1 MESKEQEKETK
12 FSFVKD
18 ESDPL
23 KDKYGMWPFI
33 QSGTKPEHRFEV
45 KFDAIKDLDESYAD
59 KEIKLRARLQRSRVK
74 GKGGFIV
81 LREGVYT
88 VQGCMFV
95 AENVVSKQI
104 DRKSVV

>member
-45 KFDAIKDLDESYAD
+45 KFDAIKDLDES
-59 KEIKLRARLQRSRVK
+59 
-74 GKGGFIV
+74 
-81 LREGVYT
+81 
-88 VQGCMFV
+88 
-95 AENVVSKQI
+95 
-104 DRKSVV
+104 